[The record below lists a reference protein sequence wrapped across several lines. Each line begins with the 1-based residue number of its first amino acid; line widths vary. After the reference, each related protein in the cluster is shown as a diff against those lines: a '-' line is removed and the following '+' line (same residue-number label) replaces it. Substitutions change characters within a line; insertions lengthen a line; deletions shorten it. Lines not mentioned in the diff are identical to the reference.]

1 MTGMQSE
8 AVGSQESISFRDLGL
23 GSDLQAAVSLA
34 GYETPTAIQAGAIP
48 LLLAGKDII
57 GQARTGTGKTAA
69 FALPMLEGINPSQRE
84 VQGLVLTPTRELA
97 IQIAE
102 AMETYASQTKGLK
115 VVAIYG
121 GQSIVEQL
129 KALKR
134 GVHVVVGTPGRVLD
148 HIRRR
153 SLKLGSVKSL
163 VLDEADEML
172 RMGFIDDVE
181 AIIAETPAERG
192 TALFSATMPRQIQAV
207 AKRHMDS
214 PQQVRITTAQEERTI
229 EERYIRVRGHQK
241 DSVLDR
247 LLRAGDHEGVIVF
260 ARRRVDTEELAV
272 KISAQGHRTAALNG
286 DMSQEQR
293 EQVVNRFR
301 DRKLDVVVGTDVAAR
316 GLDVDHIGLVINYD
330 IPDDVTTYTHRIGRT
345 GRAGR
350 EGIAVSLVSGRQ
362 MAFLRQ
368 VERDRKVQVKSM
380 PIPSLEEI
388 QKREAEAHKQKIL
401 DLLADPPEEL
411 NVHYGLVKSLVDE
424 GIHMTQVAAAASFL
438 AAGAGVKE
446 EEIEE
451 YKPYKASSHRNSSG
465 GRRGRSRGHRKG
477 GRRNSKSRG
486 HRGKRN

>member
-1 MTGMQSE
+1 MTAIQNETG
-8 AVGSQESISFRDLGL
+8 GSQESISFRELGL
-23 GSDLQAAVSLA
+23 GSDLQAAVNLA
-34 GYETPTAIQAGAIP
+34 GYVTPTAIQAGAIP

-69 FALPMLEGINPSQRE
+69 FALPMLEGIDASKKE

-97 IQIAE
+97 IQIAD
-102 AMETYASQTKGLK
+102 AIETYASQTKGLK
-115 VVAIYG
+115 VLAIYG
-121 GQSIVEQL
+121 GQSMVEQL
-129 KALKR
+129 KALHR

-153 SLKLGSVKSL
+153 SLKLGLVRSL

-181 AIIAETPAERG
+181 SIIAETPSERG
-192 TALFSATMPRQIQAV
+192 TALFSATMPREIQAV
-207 AKRHMDS
+207 ARRHMIS
-214 PQQVRITTAQEERTI
+214 PEQVRITTTQEERTI

-241 DSVLDR
+241 DGVLDR
-247 LLRAGDHEGVIVF
+247 LLRAGNHEGVIVF

-301 DRKLDVVVGTDVAAR
+301 DRQLDVVVGTDVAAR
-316 GLDVDHIGLVINYD
+316 GLDVDHIGMVVNYD
-330 IPDDVTTYTHRIGRT
+330 VPDDVTTYTHRIGRT

-368 VERDRKVQVKSM
+368 VERQRKVEVKSM

-388 QKREAEAHKQKIL
+388 QKQETEVHKQKIL

-411 NVHYGLVKSLVDE
+411 NAHYGLVKSLADE
-424 GIHMTQVAAAASFL
+424 GLHMTQVAAAASFL
-438 AAGAGVKE
+438 AAGSGVKE
-446 EEIEE
+446 EVIEE
-451 YKPYKASSHRNSSG
+451 FKPYKASSHRNSSG
-465 GRRGRSRGHRKG
+465 RRGKSRGHRKG
-477 GRRNSKSRG
+477 GSRNSKSRG
-486 HRGKRN
+486 HRGKRS